1 MLLAAR
7 VLSGVPD
14 DVSPNSFSEHNG
26 NQVTTGG
33 VWIGAIVAMDDF
45 EVCPSACFAFCSLCR
60 LTRLSSD
67 AWFSVA

>member
-14 DVSPNSFSEHNG
+14 DVLPNSFSEHNGG

-45 EVCPSACFAFCSLCR
+45 EVCPSACSLR
-60 LTRLSSD
+60 LLTRLSSD

>member
-14 DVSPNSFSEHNG
+14 DVLPNSFSKHNG

-33 VWIGAIVAMDDF
+33 VRIGAIAAMDDF
-45 EVCPSACFAFCSLCR
+45 EVCSFRLLALPFARFAF
-60 LTRLSSD
+60 
-67 AWFSVA
+67 